1 MTTPARALQTTIL
14 TIPGA
19 ELRRLYIASNQKTD
33 KSPHATNKRNQSPH
47 RLTLVLLSIQ
57 EVAVYVDILDG
68 SIDLAVARLVGWV
81 AWVIRA
87 AVVVGCVRVVRGACA
102 AGIVWRGWRA
112 TGWDVRCA
120 SGHAGRDVGQD
131 LRVTDPGR
139 ELVEGRGG
147 QDRAAGDVYVEAGDL
162 VRGNDNTANL

>member
-1 MTTPARALQTTIL
+1 M
-14 TIPGA
+14 
-19 ELRRLYIASNQKTD
+19 
-33 KSPHATNKRNQSPH
+33 
-47 RLTLVLLSIQ
+47 
-57 EVAVYVDILDG
+57 YVNILD
-68 SIDLAVARLVGWV
+68 SSVDLAVAWLVGWV

-102 AGIVWRGWRA
+102 TGRVGRGWRA

-139 ELVEGRGG
+139 EFVEGRGG
-147 QDRAAGDVYVEAGDL
+147 HDRAAGDVDVEAGDL
-162 VRGNDNTANL
+162 VRGNDNTADLRERVSE